1 MSDQPGVTS
10 QPGRITGRPGEDT
23 SPPAGAARHPPAG
36 RPPGLGWLRGSGP
49 VTRIA
54 VAATAL
60 AIAVIAV
67 VSLAGGGAPPRAL
80 PVARNFSLPA
90 LGHPGQRISLAA
102 YAGRPVIIN
111 FFASWCAPC
120 QRETPALARF
130 YRQAGAR
137 VTIIGVDSN
146 DPAGRALRFVRQA
159 GVRYPVGAD
168 PFPAATTTAYGV
180 IALPQT
186 FFLDARHRVVKRV
199 FGAVTAKELSAGVAL
214 MNRASGASSGASGA
228 GGG

>member
-1 MSDQPGVTS
+1 MSDQPGGVTGQHDVVAS
-10 QPGRITGRPGEDT
+10 RPAD
-23 SPPAGAARHPPAG
+23 PAPQVPAG
-36 RPPGLGWLRGSGP
+36 RLAGQGWRGSRA
-49 VTRIA
+49 TMIA
-54 VAATAL
+54 VLAATL

-80 PVARNFSLPA
+80 PVARSFSLPA
-90 LGHPGQRISLAA
+90 LGHPGQRVSLAA

-130 YRQAGAR
+130 YRQAGDR

-168 PFPAATTTAYGV
+168 PFPAATTTSYGV

-186 FFLDARHRVVKRV
+186 FFLDARHRIVKRV
-199 FGAVTAKELSAGVAL
+199 FGAVTEKELSAGVAL
-214 MNRASGASSGASGA
+214 MNRASGAPSAASGA